1 MGRRTPRDKTINGES
16 LSGLRRLLI
25 GKRITKAE
33 DDTLTLDDGTRL
45 IIDPNFGGCSCG
57 SGDYWLEHLNDFDNA
72 ITEVSI
78 EYDEEKSKLDRC
90 TYERIKI
97 FVFADSDI
105 KDNVITVKGYEGNG
119 YYGRGFEILV
129 QNPKQGEES

>member
-1 MGRRTPRDKTINGES
+1 MKQSTEKAP
-16 LSGLRRLLI
+16 GLRRLLI

-33 DDTLTLDDGTRL
+33 GDTLTLDDGTRL

-57 SGDYWLEHLNDFDNA
+57 AGDYWLEYLNDFDNA

-78 EYDEEKSKLDRC
+78 EYDEEKSKFYRR
-90 TYERIKI
+90 TYELIKI

-105 KDNVITVKGYEGNG
+105 KDEVITVRGYEGNG

-129 QNPKQGEES
+129 QNPKKDN